1 MRLVLERDVRFP
13 YAPRRYQKAII
24 ATMRRALRGG
34 HLVLQ
39 SGTGS
44 GKTVCALYACLEEA
58 INHDKVVLYLVRTN
72 SQQRQVM
79 VELRRLGPYGLALQ
93 GRQRMCLLAREEK
106 ELIQGSPEELSYY
119 CRDRKEETV
128 EGTGEGCT
136 YYGGLLSADLE
147 EVGAWCQETLPTAEE
162 TVEHCEE
169 LGLCPYELSKLLTP
183 EARVITAPY
192 IYFFDPPLRR
202 ALLETMQRPP
212 EDLIVVVDEA
222 HNLPEYCRDIAS
234 FHISVAGVE
243 RAEREVMDYGDIDLR
258 EEISAFDLLEALKRA
273 ILELA
278 SEYVVDE
285 DGFLP
290 PSAVEALLM
299 YRLTVTSSEL
309 KGMLGSVVALGEVIR
324 DSKRRRGR
332 LPRSYLLSVANN
344 LLRWMTTEEVEFA
357 KLTMGG
363 ENPALKAYCLDSSIA
378 AGPLLDCHASIHM
391 SGTLDPLRG
400 YRDSLG
406 LPESTLLKIF
416 PSPFP
421 AENRRVAYVDGVT
434 TRYED
439 LKSDPEMLE
448 KLRERVRSLLHD
460 CTRNTLF
467 LFPSYGQLGSFLDL
481 REAARIP
488 VHVEE
493 RGMDQGRLMRT
504 LDTFR
509 RSTSAFFAV
518 AGGKVGEGMD
528 FPDRELEVV
537 VVVGIPYPKPTAAL
551 RALVNYYDWRF
562 QRGWEYAVHAPATRR
577 LLQCVG
583 RLIRSERDR
592 GIAIILDRRAVY
604 FKRALGPMDLVE
616 DTRAAIEAHLRPGV
630 LTAP

>member
-1 MRLVLERDVRFP
+1 M
-13 YAPRRYQKAII
+13 K
-24 ATMRRALRGG
+24 RALRGG

-58 INHDKVVLYLVRTN
+58 LGSDKVVLYLVRTN

-93 GRQRMCLLAREEK
+93 GRQRMCVLAREDG
-106 ELIQGSPEELSYY
+106 ELVQGSPEELSHY
-119 CRDRKEETV
+119 CSDRKRETV
-128 EGTGEGCT
+128 EGVGEGCE
-136 YYGGLLSADLE
+136 YYRGLLLADPQE
-147 EVGAWCQETLPTAEE
+147 EGAWCREALPTAEE
-162 TVEHCEE
+162 TVEHYEE
-169 LGLCPYELSKLLTP
+169 LGICPYELNKLLVP
-183 EARVITAPY
+183 EARIITAPY
-192 IYFFDPPLRR
+192 IYFFDSPLRR
-202 ALLETMQRPP
+202 ALVETMQRPL

-234 FHISVAGVE
+234 FQISVAAVE
-243 RAEREVMDYGDIDLR
+243 RAEREVMDHGDVDLR
-258 EEISAFDLLEALKRA
+258 GEISIFDVLEALKRT

-299 YRLTVTSSEL
+299 HRLTATSTEL
-309 KGMLGSVVALGEVIR
+309 KGMLGSVAALGEVIKDAR
-324 DSKRRRGR
+324 RRRGR
-332 LPRSYLLSVANN
+332 LPRSYLLSVASN
-344 LLRWMTTEEVEFA
+344 LLRWMATEEVEYA
-357 KLTMGG
+357 KLAVGG
-363 ENPALKAYCLDSSIA
+363 ENPAVRAYCLDSSIA
-378 AGPLLDCHASIHM
+378 AGSLLECHASIHM
-391 SGTLDPLRG
+391 SGTMEPLRG

-406 LPESTLLKIF
+406 LPESTLLKTF

-421 AENRRVAYVDGVT
+421 AENKRVGYVDGVT

-439 LKSDPEMLE
+439 LAADPEMLG
-448 KLRERVRSLLHD
+448 KLREKVRHLLHG

-467 LFPSYGQLGSFLDL
+467 LFPSYGQLSSFLDL
-481 REAARIP
+481 REEARIP
-488 VHVEE
+488 VYVEE
-493 RGMDQGRLMRT
+493 RGMDQGQLMRT
-504 LDTFR
+504 LDNFR
-509 RSTSAFFAV
+509 QSTSALFAV
-518 AGGKVGEGMD
+518 AGGRVGEGMD

-562 QRGWEYAVHAPATRR
+562 QRGWEYAVHGPAARR

-616 DTRAAIEAHLRPGV
+616 DTHAAIEAHLGPWA
-630 LTAP
+630 LAAP